1 MEGGNSVYGDF
12 VLRFIS
18 PDTIPALDWSSP
30 KYIPVLKAWGA
41 PEEPYTEK
49 GSPLIPFSADHADI
63 PRFEA
68 PVVLLVNSNTFSAS
82 EDFAALFKSAKRGTV
97 IGSPTGGSTGQPIM
111 IDLGYGYMAR
121 ICARDEWLPDGTEF
135 IGIGIIPDVTVEET
149 PDIFS
154 GKDVVLER
162 ALEFLNK
169 LYKRS

>member
-68 PVVLLVNSNTFSAS
+68 PVVLLVDRKHLLSPKILLRFSRVQNGVQLS
-82 EDFAALFKSAKRGTV
+82 VLRQVAAPV
-97 IGSPTGGSTGQPIM
+97 SP
-111 IDLGYGYMAR
+111 
-121 ICARDEWLPDGTEF
+121 
-135 IGIGIIPDVTVEET
+135 
-149 PDIFS
+149 
-154 GKDVVLER
+154 
-162 ALEFLNK
+162 
-169 LYKRS
+169 